1 MMIDDNGEM
10 GDGDGDGYCSLK
22 REAVGSIFGGLDR
35 TPNLSWIEKR
45 NISAVCTS
53 G

>member
-22 REAVGSIFGGLDR
+22 REAVAFLV
-35 TPNLSWIEKR
+35 
-45 NISAVCTS
+45 A
-53 G
+53 